1 MKKFISFKES
11 TEILENAFCEE
22 VGEEQLFLNESLGR
36 ILAKDIVAK
45 GNSPAFETSGM
56 DGYAIKFEDQG
67 MDKIKIIDKLP
78 AGTANTIEVTNG
90 TCIKTFTGSLMS
102 KGADTL
108 IPIENVEVVGDCIV
122 VKKKVPRGF
131 SVRPVG
137 ENYKDGEILIK
148 KGSKI
153 NFGEIGVMAGLNI
166 VKVPVK
172 RKPIVSVL
180 ATGSEILELGEK
192 QTNISQIR
200 STNHYTIEAI
210 VKSVGAD
217 AHNMGVVGD
226 NLADIKDAIL
236 NALEF
241 SDIVVTTGG
250 VSVGDYDFVKEAL
263 KSMDVE
269 MLIGGVVIK
278 PGMHIKVVKVGK
290 KYIFALPGFPYS
302 SAVTA
307 FLYVVPLIK
316 RMLGVDDKYD
326 IVWAK
331 MKEDYKKRSK
341 KSEFTAVNLTYTQ
354 EGYFVDLKGK
364 KSGTSAI
371 LTNILHNPALLWI
384 EVDEGGL
391 KKGDLARI
399 IKLA

>member
-1 MKKFISFKES
+1 LKKFISFKES

-22 VGEEQLFLNESLGR
+22 VGKEQLFLNESLGR

-137 ENYKDGEILIK
+137 ENYKDGEILIE

>member
-11 TEILENAFCEE
+11 IEILENAFCEE
-22 VGEEQLFLNESLGR
+22 VEEEQLFLNESLGR
-36 ILAKDIVAK
+36 VLAKDIVAK

-56 DGYAIKFEDQG
+56 DGYAIKFEDQE

-108 IPIENVEVVGDCIV
+108 IPIENVEVDGDCII
-122 VKKKVPRGF
+122 VKEKVSKGF

-153 NFGEIGVMAGLNI
+153 SFGEIGVMAGLNM

-210 VKSVGAD
+210 IKNTGAD
-217 AHNMGVVGD
+217 VHNMGVVGD

-250 VSVGDYDFVKEAL
+250 VSVGDYDFVKEAI

-278 PGMHIKVVKVGK
+278 PGMHIKIVKVGK

-341 KSEFTAVNLTYTQ
+341 KSEFTAVNLTYTK

-399 IKLA
+399 IRLV